1 MVGPGSRLPHGVD
14 VLASEEIRLD
24 VHLLDVELASADLA
38 MEILVRRVEP
48 AGVPAH
54 RDQTG
59 LALPGHDGF
68 RVRKAVGKRDLD
80 LDMLSRLQ
88 ALDRDRKSTRL
99 NSSH

>member
-1 MVGPGSRLPHGVD
+1 MVGPGSRLPLGVD

-68 RVRKAVGKRDLD
+68 RVRKAVGTREPGLHVV
-80 LDMLSRLQ
+80 SRLP
-88 ALDRDRKSTRL
+88 ALARPGGMERGR
-99 NSSH
+99 